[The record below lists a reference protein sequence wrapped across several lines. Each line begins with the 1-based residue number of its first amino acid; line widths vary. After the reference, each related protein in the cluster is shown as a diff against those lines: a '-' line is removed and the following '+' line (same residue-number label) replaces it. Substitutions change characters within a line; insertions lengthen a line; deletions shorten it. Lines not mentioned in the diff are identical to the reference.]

1 MTSSSRRGATV
12 RIVSVCPLTLGSAN
26 IIEYVADLADQR
38 KLGANGNRYTGANNI
53 ERFMARG
60 NAQAVC

>member
-1 MTSSSRRGATV
+1 M
-12 RIVSVCPLTLGSAN
+12 SVCPLTLGSAN